1 MEEFNTIDKVQELFR
16 SVDGLGENSFI
27 QQVLDNGL
35 AVSIPTSPIYV
46 LDNPQTATYGDIP
59 IDFYL
64 INKNDFYLGKNFEF
78 LHAIF
83 AGTQWMTI
91 DQGFIVSPNVYHVL
105 VPGRFMIQWASM
117 TMSIE
122 TVGKLRMN
130 DYMYVKYGNKK
141 LAK

>member
-1 MEEFNTIDKVQELFR
+1 M
-16 SVDGLGENSFI
+16 
-27 QQVLDNGL
+27 DNGL
-35 AVSIPTSPIYV
+35 VVSIPTSPIYTI
-46 LDNPQTATYGDIP
+46 DNPQTATYGDIP

-64 INKNDFYLGKNFEF
+64 INKNDEYLGKNFEF

-91 DQGFIVSPNVYHVL
+91 TQGFIVSPNVYHVL